1 MGAEYYGLTA
11 RAWQN
16 ENRVG
21 SQELPDSE
29 SPAKACRRIWSASAF
44 HPNVSPEAMDEQN
57 PVVEFSANRADDIQ
71 LTMRKM
77 DRRQWWLWSYAM
89 MVTLLL
95 LMAVASFAFPA
106 LLAGEDNY
114 YSFFLGQAVRGLVG
128 MVLIFNVYVIYQ
140 QLQISRIRRQ
150 LTDQVFAVDKV
161 EVLAQEVYKMALLD
175 PLTGLFNRRYIEQRL
190 EDEIKRSQ
198 RHGRALSVI
207 LFDLDE
213 FKQVNDTYGHGAGDS
228 LLKAFADRLSR
239 ATRGSDA
246 SARYGGDEFLVV
258 LPECKPE
265 NVQHVLKRLEG
276 IRVEIEGRNLSL
288 ALSAGWA
295 ELVSGE
301 SARELLARADAA
313 LYANKRGKSAARPQ
327 PVAI

>member
-1 MGAEYYGLTA
+1 
-11 RAWQN
+11 
-16 ENRVG
+16 
-21 SQELPDSE
+21 
-29 SPAKACRRIWSASAF
+29 
-44 HPNVSPEAMDEQN
+44 MDEQKS
-57 PVVEFSANRADDIQ
+57 VVEFSANPAKNIQ
-71 LTMRKM
+71 LKMRQM
-77 DRRQWWLWSYAM
+77 DRRQWWLWSYAII
-89 MVTLLL
+89 VTLLL
-95 LMAVASFAFPA
+95 LVAVASFAFPA
-106 LLAGEDNY
+106 LLSNADTY
-114 YSFFLGQAVRGLVG
+114 YSFFLNQAVRGLVG

-140 QLQISRIRRQ
+140 QLQITRIRRQ

-161 EVLAQEVYKMALLD
+161 EELAQEVYKMALLD

-190 EDEIKRSQ
+190 QDEIARSQ
-198 RHGRALSVI
+198 RHGRPLSVI

-228 LLKAFADRLSR
+228 LLKAFADKLSR

-276 IRVEIEGRNLSL
+276 IHVDIEGHNLPI

-295 ELVSGE
+295 ELLSGE
-301 SARELLARADAA
+301 SAKELLARADTA
-313 LYANKRGKSAARPQ
+313 LYANKRGKSAAHPQ

>member
-1 MGAEYYGLTA
+1 
-11 RAWQN
+11 
-16 ENRVG
+16 
-21 SQELPDSE
+21 
-29 SPAKACRRIWSASAF
+29 
-44 HPNVSPEAMDEQN
+44 MDEQSS
-57 PVVEFSANRADDIQ
+57 VVEFSANPANDMQI
-71 LTMRKM
+71 TMRRM
-77 DRRQWWLWSYAM
+77 DRRQWWLWSYAI
-89 MVTLLL
+89 MVTMLL

-106 LLAGEDNY
+106 LLTGEDAY
-114 YSFFLGQAVRGLVG
+114 YSFFLSQAVRGLVG

-161 EVLAQEVYKMALLD
+161 EVLAQEVYRMALLD

-213 FKQVNDTYGHGAGDS
+213 FKQVNDTYGHGAGDA

-276 IRVEIEGRNLSL
+276 IRVEVEGRNLSL

-295 ELVSGE
+295 ELISGE
-301 SARELLARADAA
+301 SAKELLARADTA
-313 LYANKRGKSAARPQ
+313 LYANKRAKSAAHPQ
-327 PVAI
+327 PVAS

>member
-1 MGAEYYGLTA
+1 
-11 RAWQN
+11 
-16 ENRVG
+16 
-21 SQELPDSE
+21 
-29 SPAKACRRIWSASAF
+29 
-44 HPNVSPEAMDEQN
+44 
-57 PVVEFSANRADDIQ
+57 
-71 LTMRKM
+71 
-77 DRRQWWLWSYAM
+77 
-89 MVTLLL
+89 
-95 LMAVASFAFPA
+95 
-106 LLAGEDNY
+106 
-114 YSFFLGQAVRGLVG
+114 VRGLVG

-140 QLQISRIRRQ
+140 QLQITRIRRQ

-161 EVLAQEVYKMALLD
+161 EELAQEVYKMALLD

-190 EDEIKRSQ
+190 EDEIARSQ
-198 RHGRALSVI
+198 RHGRPLSVI

-228 LLKAFADRLSR
+228 LLKAFAERLSK

-246 SARYGGDEFLVV
+246 SSRYGGDEFLVV

-276 IRVEIEGRNLSL
+276 IRVDIEGHTLPI

-295 ELVSGE
+295 ELLSGE
-301 SARELLARADAA
+301 SAKELLARADAA
-313 LYANKRGKSAARPQ
+313 LYTNKRAKSAVHSQ

>member
-1 MGAEYYGLTA
+1 
-11 RAWQN
+11 
-16 ENRVG
+16 
-21 SQELPDSE
+21 
-29 SPAKACRRIWSASAF
+29 
-44 HPNVSPEAMDEQN
+44 MDEKSS
-57 PVVEFSANRADDIQ
+57 VVEFTATPATEIQ
-71 LTMRKM
+71 QTMRRM
-77 DRRQWWLWSYAM
+77 DRRQWWLWSYAII
-89 MVTLLL
+89 VTLLL
-95 LMAVASFAFPA
+95 LVAVASFAFPA
-106 LLAGEDNY
+106 LLSSADSY
-114 YSFFLGQAVRGLVG
+114 YSFFLNQAVRGLVG

-140 QLQISRIRRQ
+140 QLQITRIRRQ

-161 EVLAQEVYKMALLD
+161 EEMAQEVYKMALLD

-190 EDEIKRSQ
+190 EDEIARSQ
-198 RHGRALSVI
+198 RHGRPLSVI

-228 LLKAFADRLSR
+228 LLKAFAQKLSK

-276 IRVEIEGRNLSL
+276 MRVDIEGHNLPI

-295 ELVSGE
+295 ELLPGE
-301 SARELLARADAA
+301 SAKDLLARADTA
-313 LYANKRGKSAARPQ
+313 LYTNKRAKSAAQSQ

>member
-1 MGAEYYGLTA
+1 
-11 RAWQN
+11 
-16 ENRVG
+16 
-21 SQELPDSE
+21 
-29 SPAKACRRIWSASAF
+29 
-44 HPNVSPEAMDEQN
+44 MDEQK
-57 PVVEFSANRADDIQ
+57 PIEFSANPAKDIQ
-71 LTMRKM
+71 LTMRRM
-77 DRRQWWLWSYAM
+77 DRREWWLWSYAFII
-89 MVTLLL
+89 TLLL
-95 LMAVASFAFPA
+95 LMAIASFAFPA
-106 LLAGEDNY
+106 LLTGIDND
-114 YSFFLGQAVRGLVG
+114 YSFLLNQAVRGLVG

-190 EDEIKRSQ
+190 EDEIKRSE

-213 FKQVNDTYGHGAGDS
+213 FKQVNDTYGHGAGDA
-228 LLKAFADRLSR
+228 LLKAFADRLSK

-276 IRVEIEGRNLSL
+276 IRVEVEAHSL
-288 ALSAGWA
+288 PIALSAGWA
-295 ELVSGE
+295 ELLSGE
-301 SARELLARADAA
+301 SAKDLLARADAA
-313 LYANKRGKSAARPQ
+313 LYSNKRAKATAQSQ
-327 PVAI
+327 PVAS

>member
-1 MGAEYYGLTA
+1 M
-11 RAWQN
+11 
-16 ENRVG
+16 
-21 SQELPDSE
+21 ELPQSRPQKRKDMPTRQWFAPFHLNA
-29 SPAKACRRIWSASAF
+29 SPG
-44 HPNVSPEAMDEQN
+44 AMDEKN
-57 PVVEFSANRADDIQ
+57 PVVEFSANPAKDIQ
-71 LTMRKM
+71 LTMRRM
-77 DRRQWWLWSYAM
+77 DRREWWLWSYAIA
-89 MVTLLL
+89 VTLLL
-95 LMAVASFAFPA
+95 LVAVASFAFPA
-106 LLAGEDNY
+106 LLSGADTD
-114 YSFFLGQAVRGLVG
+114 YSFFLNQAVRGLVG

-190 EDEIKRSQ
+190 EDEIKRSA

-213 FKQVNDTYGHGAGDS
+213 FKQVNDTYGHGAGDT
-228 LLKAFADRLSR
+228 LLKVFAERLIK

-276 IRVEIEGRNLSL
+276 IRVEIDGRTLPI

-295 ELVSGE
+295 ELLAGE
-301 SARELLARADAA
+301 SAKDLLARADAE
-313 LYANKRGKSAARPQ
+313 LYTKKRAKSATQSQ
-327 PVAI
+327 PVAS

>member
-1 MGAEYYGLTA
+1 
-11 RAWQN
+11 
-16 ENRVG
+16 
-21 SQELPDSE
+21 
-29 SPAKACRRIWSASAF
+29 
-44 HPNVSPEAMDEQN
+44 MDEKKS
-57 PVVEFSANRADDIQ
+57 VVEFSANPAKNIQ
-71 LTMRKM
+71 LKMRQM
-77 DRRQWWLWSYAM
+77 DRRQWWLWSYAI

-95 LMAVASFAFPA
+95 LVAVASFAFPA
-106 LLAGEDNY
+106 LLSNADNY
-114 YSFFLGQAVRGLVG
+114 YSFFLNQAVRGLVG

-140 QLQISRIRRQ
+140 QLEITRIRRQ

-161 EVLAQEVYKMALLD
+161 EELAQEVYKMALLD

-190 EDEIKRSQ
+190 QDEIARSQ
-198 RHGRALSVI
+198 RHGRPLSVI

-228 LLKAFADRLSR
+228 LLRAFADKLSR

-276 IRVEIEGRNLSL
+276 IHVDIEGHNLPI

-295 ELVSGE
+295 ELLSGE
-301 SARELLARADAA
+301 SAKELLARADTA
-313 LYANKRGKSAARPQ
+313 LYANKRGKSAPHPQ

>member
-1 MGAEYYGLTA
+1 
-11 RAWQN
+11 
-16 ENRVG
+16 
-21 SQELPDSE
+21 
-29 SPAKACRRIWSASAF
+29 
-44 HPNVSPEAMDEQN
+44 MDEHRS
-57 PVVEFSANRADDIQ
+57 VVEFSANPAKEMQ
-71 LTMRKM
+71 LTMRRM
-77 DRRQWWLWSYAM
+77 DRRQWWLWSYAII
-89 MVTLLL
+89 VTLLL
-95 LMAVASFAFPA
+95 LTAVASFAFPA
-106 LLAGEDNY
+106 LLSGADSDY
-114 YSFFLGQAVRGLVG
+114 AFLLNQAVRGLVG

-140 QLQISRIRRQ
+140 QLQITRIRRQ

-161 EVLAQEVYKMALLD
+161 ETLAQEVYKMALLD

-228 LLKAFADRLSR
+228 LLKAFAERLSK

-276 IRVEIEGRNLSL
+276 IRVDLEGHNLPV

-295 ELVSGE
+295 ELLPGE
-301 SARELLARADAA
+301 SAKELLARADAA
-313 LYANKRGKSAARPQ
+313 LYANKRAKSAAQSQ
-327 PVAI
+327 PVAS

>member
-1 MGAEYYGLTA
+1 
-11 RAWQN
+11 
-16 ENRVG
+16 
-21 SQELPDSE
+21 
-29 SPAKACRRIWSASAF
+29 
-44 HPNVSPEAMDEQN
+44 MDEQKS
-57 PVVEFSANRADDIQ
+57 VVEFSANPAKDMQ
-71 LTMRKM
+71 LTMRRM
-77 DRRQWWLWSYAM
+77 DRREWLLWSYAII
-89 MVTLLL
+89 VTLLL
-95 LMAVASFAFPA
+95 LMAIASFAFPA
-106 LLAGEDNY
+106 LLSESGVDSD
-114 YSFFLGQAVRGLVG
+114 YSFFLNQAVRGLVG

-190 EDEIKRSQ
+190 EDEIKRSE
-198 RHGRALSVI
+198 RHGRGLSVI

-228 LLKAFADRLSR
+228 MLKAFADRLSK

-276 IRVEIEGRNLSL
+276 IRVEIEGRSL
-288 ALSAGWA
+288 PIALSAGWA
-295 ELVSGE
+295 ELHSGE
-301 SARELLARADAA
+301 SAQELLARADAE
-313 LYANKRGKSAARPQ
+313 LYTNKRAKSATQPQ
-327 PVAI
+327 PVAS